1 MNECINGWMNEIRN
15 LYQYTYKRTLCL
27 RKSSRDESDYRVLAC
42 DSFPLH
48 IKICIFYLIKGDW
61 KEISALSI
69 SVKIMQSIWLT
80 WHAFFSGILLAR
92 NYLLCFFEIWD
103 KQHWIYNEFPI
114 WYEGIVLFRIFNWS
128 LRHLVKY
135 VSNEKLCFQRTATA
149 QNVQIYR

>member
-42 DSFPLH
+42 DNFPLH

-69 SVKIMQSIWLT
+69 SVKIMQSI
-80 WHAFFSGILLAR
+80 
-92 NYLLCFFEIWD
+92 
-103 KQHWIYNEFPI
+103 
-114 WYEGIVLFRIFNWS
+114 
-128 LRHLVKY
+128 
-135 VSNEKLCFQRTATA
+135 
-149 QNVQIYR
+149 